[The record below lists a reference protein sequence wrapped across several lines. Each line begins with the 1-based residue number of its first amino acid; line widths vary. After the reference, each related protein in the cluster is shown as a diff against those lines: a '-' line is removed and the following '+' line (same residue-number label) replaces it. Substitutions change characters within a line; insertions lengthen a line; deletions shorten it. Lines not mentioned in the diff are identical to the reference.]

1 MKTQNKKTE
10 LLIQIKNILLVIAG
24 TLVLSFGTSVF
35 ILPFDL
41 VTGGVSGI
49 SIVLNKLVPFE
60 FITMDMIITAVTWI
74 LFLMGWIFLGR
85 SFAAK
90 TFISAIVYPIGVF
103 LFTKLAS
110 PEFLNGFFYL
120 RSYPNTDVSLILATL
135 MGGTMVGAGCA
146 ITFVGGGST
155 GGVDVI
161 SFIIC
166 KIFKRAKSSVVFF
179 LIDSTIILSGMF
191 VIGSF
196 VLTLLGILSAFVSA
210 LMIEKVFIGSSK
222 SFIAQIITDKYEVIN
237 RDIIEKVDRG
247 STVIDIIGGYSGQP
261 KKMIMVSFTVNQYAE
276 IMNTVHKH
284 DKTAFVTIHQAHEIR
299 GEGWTR

>member
-1 MKTQNKKTE
+1 MKKKSEIIT
-10 LLIQIKNILLVIAG
+10 QIKNILLVIAG

-49 SIVLNKLVPFE
+49 SIVIDKIVPFE
-60 FITMDMIITAVTWI
+60 FITVDIIITVTTWF
-74 LFLMGWIFLGR
+74 LFFLGLFFLGK

-90 TFISAIVYPIGVF
+90 TFISTIIYPVGVF
-103 LFTKLAS
+103 LFTKLVS
-110 PEFLNGFFYL
+110 PDFLNGFFYL
-120 RSYPNTDVSLILATL
+120 KAYPNTDVVILLATL
-135 MGGTMVGAGCA
+135 MGGALIGAGCA
-146 ITFVGGGST
+146 ITFIGGGST

-179 LIDSTIILSGMF
+179 LIDATIILSGMF
-191 VIGSF
+191 VIGNF
-196 VLTLLGILSAFVSA
+196 VLTLLGILSAYISA
-210 LMIEKVFIGSSK
+210 MMIEKVFIGNSK
-222 SFIAQIITDKYEVIN
+222 SFIAQIITDKYETIN
-237 RDIIEKVDRG
+237 LEIIEKVDRG
-247 STVIDIIGGYSGQP
+247 TTVIDITGGYSGLP

-276 IMNTVHKH
+276 IMNIIHKN
-284 DKTAFVTIHQAHEIR
+284 DKTAFVTIHQAHEIS